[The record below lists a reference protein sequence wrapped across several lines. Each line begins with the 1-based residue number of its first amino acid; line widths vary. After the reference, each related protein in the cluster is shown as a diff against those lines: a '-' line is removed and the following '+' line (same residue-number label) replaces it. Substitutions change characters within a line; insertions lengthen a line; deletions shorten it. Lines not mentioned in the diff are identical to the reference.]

1 MMQPIMKSSHYAI
14 LLIALFAGAG
24 LVKNKIAK
32 ALLGAAGVLLLVLGV
47 TGLMG

>member
-1 MMQPIMKSSHYAI
+1 MKSSHFAI

-32 ALLGAAGVLLLVLGV
+32 VVLGAAGVILMVLGV